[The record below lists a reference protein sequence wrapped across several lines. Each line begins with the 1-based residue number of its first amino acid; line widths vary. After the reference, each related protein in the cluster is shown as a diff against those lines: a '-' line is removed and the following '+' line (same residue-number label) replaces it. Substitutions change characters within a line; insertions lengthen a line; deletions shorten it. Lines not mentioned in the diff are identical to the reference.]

1 MEIYCLT
8 TEDAIK
14 TVSDIFEYYEPDEI
28 ERGNL
33 ESLKTTFEFPAS
45 REELTQALT
54 SGKGISEENVNEILA
69 LESAFS
75 LIKKERIENSD
86 IYYNEYAFAGDGS
99 KIAKA
104 IASLPDSQRN
114 DVNFVMEQ
122 VKQSQ
127 GFLADNLTDKINPNI
142 ISMME
147 GVGLLDGITVNSDF
161 GKAVFYTTPQLI
173 GPGIGTWKISTDV
186 FNHAKLLLSSLRYGE
201 YKSVSSRGAIYTSS
215 KMMNIVNKLL
225 RGEWVGPCT
234 AIGEDYKLLELDGV
248 ISVKPYNGMY
258 KMKLRQFEVGK
269 LVKQMLEYNMVVN
282 DSVNEIDVFNNLPTG
297 YIAPEER
304 RKVIQADR
312 TVPVKNI
319 QEKFIASI
327 RTGGIF

>member
-1 MEIYCLT
+1 M
-8 TEDAIK
+8 
-14 TVSDIFEYYEPDEI
+14 
-28 ERGNL
+28 
-33 ESLKTTFEFPAS
+33 
-45 REELTQALT
+45 
-54 SGKGISEENVNEILA
+54 
-69 LESAFS
+69 
-75 LIKKERIENSD
+75 
-86 IYYNEYAFAGDGS
+86 
-99 KIAKA
+99 
-104 IASLPDSQRN
+104 
-114 DVNFVMEQ
+114 VMEQ
-122 VKQSQ
+122 HGVKWLQ
-127 GFLADNLTDKINPNI
+127 K
-142 ISMME
+142 
-147 GVGLLDGITVNSDF
+147 
-161 GKAVFYTTPQLI
+161 
-173 GPGIGTWKISTDV
+173 GT
-186 FNHAKLLLSSLRYGE
+186 HGE

-248 ISVKPYNGMY
+248 ISVQPYNEMY

>member
-1 MEIYCLT
+1 MPE
-8 TEDAIK
+8 
-14 TVSDIFEYYEPDEI
+14 
-28 ERGNL
+28 
-33 ESLKTTFEFPAS
+33 
-45 REELTQALT
+45 
-54 SGKGISEENVNEILA
+54 
-69 LESAFS
+69 
-75 LIKKERIENSD
+75 
-86 IYYNEYAFAGDGS
+86 
-99 KIAKA
+99 
-104 IASLPDSQRN
+104 SQRN

-173 GPGIGTWKISTDV
+173 GPGIGSWKISTDV

-248 ISVKPYNGMY
+248 ISVQPYNEMY
-258 KMKLRQFEVGK
+258 KMKLRQFEVGR

>member
-1 MEIYCLT
+1 MKVWIPT
-8 TEDAIK
+8 
-14 TVSDIFEYYEPDEI
+14 
-28 ERGNL
+28 
-33 ESLKTTFEFPAS
+33 
-45 REELTQALT
+45 
-54 SGKGISEENVNEILA
+54 
-69 LESAFS
+69 
-75 LIKKERIENSD
+75 
-86 IYYNEYAFAGDGS
+86 
-99 KIAKA
+99 
-104 IASLPDSQRN
+104 
-114 DVNFVMEQ
+114 
-122 VKQSQ
+122 KQM
-127 GFLADNLTDKINPNI
+127 L
-142 ISMME
+142 
-147 GVGLLDGITVNSDF
+147 
-161 GKAVFYTTPQLI
+161 
-173 GPGIGTWKISTDV
+173 
-186 FNHAKLLLSSLRYGE
+186 HGE

-248 ISVKPYNGMY
+248 ISVQPYNGMY